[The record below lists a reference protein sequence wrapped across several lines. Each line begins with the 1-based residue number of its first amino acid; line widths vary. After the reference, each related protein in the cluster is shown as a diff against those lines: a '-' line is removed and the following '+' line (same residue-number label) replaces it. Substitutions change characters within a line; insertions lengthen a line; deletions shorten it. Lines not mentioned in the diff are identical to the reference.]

1 MRSRM
6 VFNYGTEL
14 SDALAHGWHNGIF
27 FFRSERKRLRKS
39 GFEPK

>member
-14 SDALAHGWHNGIF
+14 SDALIQGGNAILGGCS
-27 FFRSERKRLRKS
+27 RR
-39 GFEPK
+39 